1 MLKLNVRLSNLK
13 DEILKPHEK
22 RLEKMEP
29 KKLKEAKILL
39 HECISFVHSELSS
52 SRSRKKTLENRIA
65 TSVAREAKEKDVAQV
80 RSEEK
85 FESLTVLLEAFGVN
99 IDRDIKEV
107 ISYIDDNILK
117 EYLDETQYKEA
128 LRQLK
133 DYLGDK
139 L

>member
-1 MLKLNVRLSNLK
+1 M
-13 DEILKPHEK
+13 
-22 RLEKMEP
+22 
-29 KKLKEAKILL
+29 
-39 HECISFVHSELSS
+39 
-52 SRSRKKTLENRIA
+52 
-65 TSVAREAKEKDVAQV
+65 AQV